1 MTTQREPDVGLAHP
15 GSSLKTN
22 NTSAGKPRR
31 KIPVG
36 VSFTE
41 GGTVPQP
48 EAEGEQRE
56 SLREPI
62 RQALFQRKSNKAL
75 KLPNGY
81 LKVAVLIIRWDKS
94 IDDFKGHTE
103 EVSLNR
109 STIPTNTYSKTRED

>member
-1 MTTQREPDVGLAHP
+1 MTTQRELDVELAHP
-15 GSSLKTN
+15 SSSPKTN
-22 NTSAGKPRR
+22 NTSAEKPRR

-41 GGTVPQP
+41 GGTVPQS

-109 STIPTNTYSKTRED
+109 SMIPTNTYSKTWVD